1 LDIPGVGSRIH
12 DKLIERYGN
21 EENALKVILHGDI
34 ASLADTLSKRQ
45 ALFMAKWAEGYKYNS
60 NPDDFLAT
68 EKAIEIYEK
77 IIVKMGDYAHTEYAR
92 FKIATLF
99 PSSSRELIEKNRM
112 LAGPSIAKA
121 RSLEGSGI
129 DKHISRIK
137 QMRER
142 AQERIRNRAIATND
156 LDTFEKIK
164 SRGLDKLIDV
174 LLIESQKELTD
185 LARSYSHICLIGV
198 QDCPENVELAE
209 SLDDW
214 YLVPEKILDFYRS
227 NLQMLRSVVEA
238 ASILAHM
245 GLANFNG
252 LADLQSLTERLT
264 THDEELEKYAN
275 ILSKLHICLDDAT
288 SWANAELKKR
298 IEASTLTFGG
308 ADLLQ
313 ALNGKG
319 VKELFEIQLSGI
331 FQAVLGEARSIAALC
346 LGLTG
351 SGSIWLEE
359 IIPNEIRFPF
369 ELNKSALR
377 EFEQELRVHF
387 EMRKLNANRELA
399 QKFVDKREF
408 VNNIINSLLEFDFIY
423 AIGKFAIAEEL
434 VMPDIMDEPCL
445 GFQDGFNIFLENAEP
460 VSYSLGKTGLI
471 EFQEHV
477 AVLSGVNSGG
487 KTSLLDLLAQ
497 VTILGHMGL
506 PVPAK
511 HCLMG
516 IFKEFYYFTKS
527 KSTLSTGAF
536 EASMIKFAMV
546 ANNRLKLVL
555 ADELE
560 AITEPGASAIIIACM
575 LDELNHF
582 GSVAIFVSHLAGEIK
597 RFAKTAIRIDGI
609 EARGLDEMNNLIV
622 SRSPRYN
629 FLARSTPE
637 LILDRLV
644 RTTAGEDKEFYSRIL
659 ARFK

>member
-1 LDIPGVGSRIH
+1 VGSRIQ
-12 DKLIERYGN
+12 DKLIKCYGS
-21 EENALKVILHGDI
+21 EEDALKVIFRGDI
-34 ASLADTLSKRQ
+34 TSLANILSKRQ
-45 ALFMAKWAEGYKYNS
+45 ALFIAKWAEGYEYNT

-68 EKAIEIYEK
+68 DKAIEIYEK
-77 IIVKMGDYAHTEYAR
+77 IIGKMGDYAQTEYAR

-99 PSSSRELIEKNRM
+99 PSSSRKLIEKNRM

-121 RSLEGSGI
+121 RCLEGSGI

-142 AQERIRNRAIATND
+142 AHERIRDRAIAIND
-156 LDTFEKIK
+156 LDTFEQIK
-164 SRGLDKLIDV
+164 FRGLDKLIDV
-174 LLIESQKELTD
+174 ILIESQKELID
-185 LARSYSHICLIGV
+185 LARSYSHICLIGG
-198 QDCPENVELAE
+198 QECSKNVELAK

-214 YLVPEKILDFYRS
+214 YLVPEKILDFYRI
-227 NLQMLRSVVEA
+227 NLQTLTSVLKA
-238 ASILAHM
+238 ASILAVK
-245 GLANFNG
+245 GLANFDG
-252 LADLQSLTERLT
+252 LDDLQSLTERLAIP
-264 THDEELEKYAN
+264 DEQLEKHSN
-275 ILSKLHICLDDAT
+275 ILSNLHICFDDAI

-313 ALNGKG
+313 ALNGEG
-319 VKELFEIQLSGI
+319 VKELFEIQLSTI
-331 FQAVLGEARSIAALC
+331 FQAVLREARSIAALC

-351 SGSIWLEE
+351 PDTIWLEE
-359 IIPNEIRFPF
+359 IIPSEIHYPF
-369 ELNKSALR
+369 ELNRSALR

-387 EMRKLNANRELA
+387 EMRKLNSNRKLA
-399 QKFVDKREF
+399 QKFVDKREIL
-408 VNNIINSLLEFDFIY
+408 NNIINSLLEFDFEY

-434 VMPDIMDEPCL
+434 VMPEIIDGPCL
-445 GFQDGFNIFLENAEP
+445 GFQEGFNIFLENAEP

-477 AVLSGVNSGG
+477 AILTGVNSGG

-497 VTILGHMGL
+497 ITILGHMGL

-511 HCLMG
+511 HCLMS
-516 IFKEFYYFTKS
+516 IFEEFYYFTKS

-536 EASMIKFAMV
+536 EAAMIRFAMV
-546 ANNRLKLVL
+546 ANNRRKLVL

-582 GSVAIFVSHLAGEIK
+582 GSVAVFVSHLAGEIK
-597 RFAKTAIRIDGI
+597 RFAETAIRIDGI
-609 EARGLDEMNNLIV
+609 EARGLDELNNLIV
-622 SRSPRYN
+622 LRGPKYN

-644 RTTAGEDKEFYSRIL
+644 RTASEGDREFYSRVL

>member
-1 LDIPGVGSRIH
+1 LDIPGVGSRIQN
-12 DKLIERYGN
+12 KLVERYGS
-21 EENALKVILHGDI
+21 EENALKVILRGDI
-34 ASLADTLSKRQ
+34 ASLADILSERQ
-45 ALFMAKWAEGYKYNS
+45 ALFIAKWAQGSKYNS
-60 NPDDFLAT
+60 NPADFLAT
-68 EKAIEIYEK
+68 EKAAEIYEK
-77 IIVKMGDYAHTEYAR
+77 IIVKIGSYAHTEYAR

-99 PSSSRELIEKNRM
+99 PSSSRELIEKNRG
-112 LAGPSIAKA
+112 LAGPSIEKA
-121 RSLEGSGI
+121 RILEGSGI

-142 AQERIRNRAIATND
+142 AQERIRDRAIVTSD
-156 LDTFEKIK
+156 LETFEKIK
-164 SRGLDKLIDV
+164 SRGLDKLIDI
-174 LLIESQKELTD
+174 LLIECQKELID

-198 QDCPENVELAE
+198 QDCPKNVELAE

-214 YLVPEKILDFYRS
+214 YLVPEKILNFYRL
-227 NLQMLRSVVEA
+227 NLQTLSSVVEV
-238 ASILAHM
+238 ASILVSKR
-245 GLANFNG
+245 LVSFNG
-252 LADLQSLTERLT
+252 LEDLQSLTERLT
-264 THDEELEKYAN
+264 THDEELEKFAN
-275 ILSKLHICLDDAT
+275 LLANLHICFDDAI

-298 IEASTLTFGG
+298 IEASTITFEG

-319 VKELFEIQLSGI
+319 VEELFEIQLSGI
-331 FQAVLGEARSIAALC
+331 FQAVLKEARSRAALC
-346 LGLTG
+346 LDLTG
-351 SGSIWLEE
+351 SDTAWLGE
-359 IIPNEIRFPF
+359 IMPNEIRYPI
-369 ELNKSALR
+369 ELNRSALR

-387 EMRKLNANRELA
+387 EIRKLNANRKLA
-399 QKFVDKREF
+399 QKFAGKREF
-408 VNNIINSLLEFDFIY
+408 VNNIINSLLEFDFLY
-423 AIGKFAIAEEL
+423 ALGKFAIAEGL
-434 VMPDIMDEPCL
+434 IMPDIIDEPCI
-445 GFQDGFNIFLENAEP
+445 GFQEGFNIFTENAEP
-460 VSYSLGKTGLI
+460 VNYSLGKTGMI

-477 AVLSGVNSGG
+477 AILSGVNSGG

-497 VTILGHMGL
+497 VTILGQMGL

-516 IFKEFYYFTKS
+516 IFQEFYYFTKS

-536 EASMIKFAMV
+536 EAAMIKFAMV
-546 ANNRLKLVL
+546 ANNRRKLVL

-582 GSVAIFVSHLAGEIK
+582 GSVAVFVSHLAGEIK
-597 RFAKTAIRIDGI
+597 RLANTAIRVDGI
-609 EARGLDEMNNLIV
+609 DAEGLDEKNNLIV

-644 RTTAGEDKEFYSRIL
+644 RTTSGEEKEFYSRIL